1 METVFL
7 SLLLQKKELVFR
19 LLRMTNDTQLA
30 ETDAAANAER
40 YIGLVEAREEVIN
53 ELKKLNGEMANLQ
66 EPPGVSREAGL
77 LNREIKEMLEQIVRL
92 EPELREKAANIM
104 KHLQQEIKN
113 INNRKKISGAYDT
126 ANFYGG

>member
-19 LLRMTNDTQLA
+19 LMRMMNDTPLT

-53 ELKKLNGEMANLQ
+53 ELKKLNGELANLQ

-92 EPELREKAANIM
+92 EPELRGKAANIRT
-104 KHLQQEIKN
+104 HLQQEIKN